1 MKKIYFVLTDT
12 GTMLSRIIKFFMK
25 DEYAHIS
32 LSLDKD
38 LNHMYS
44 FGRLNPYNPFIG
56 GFIHESTRRGTFKR
70 FKNTRARITV
80 LNVTDEQYEKLRFLI
95 LNIKHNRKSFSFN
108 VLGLFA
114 IYFKIKLSKKRCF
127 YCAEF
132 IKYITE
138 KSEIDL
144 NLPELIRPEDFRD
157 IANTKVV
164 YLGLLQAYNKRLLVT
179 NKE

>member
-1 MKKIYFVLTDT
+1 MKQIYFILTDT
-12 GTMLSRIIKFFMK
+12 GTILSRIVKFFMK

-44 FGRLNPYNPFIG
+44 FGRLNPYNPFWG

-70 FKNTRARITV
+70 FKNTKARI
-80 LNVTDEQYEKLRFLI
+80 LSLSVTDEQYENLRNTI
-95 LNIKHNRKSFSFN
+95 LNIKHNRKEYGFN

-114 IYFKIKLSKKRCF
+114 IYFNIKRRKKQCF

-132 IKYITE
+132 VKYLTE
-138 KSEIDL
+138 ESEIDL
-144 NLPELIRPEDFRD
+144 NLPELIRPEDFKNID
-157 IANTKVV
+157 GGKVE
-164 YLGLLQAYNKRLLVT
+164 YLGLLKEYNRSLAIT
-179 NKE
+179 E